1 MVLRGHIEDA
11 VQVVKQVDFGVL
23 LYRSAEP
30 LLHLHV
36 TAPVPVT
43 TWESDWR

>member
-11 VQVVKQVDFGVL
+11 VQVVKQVDFGVPL
-23 LYRSAEP
+23 HRSAEP

-36 TAPVPVT
+36 TAPVT